1 MTRNDPAADCV
12 PLSGPTIASK
22 PPWQPPCRALF
33 VVGEKQPQNGD
44 TVCNVNARRVSGARQ
59 GEHAWKLRLREHLL
73 IGQGILRS
81 SLTDQPVVSTIQP
94 SHDGAKGIA
103 EARRVLLEIR
113 TSVHG
118 VEGVGV
124 KDIGEFQHDQL
135 IVSRSV
141 PIVSVEACG

>member
-1 MTRNDPAADCV
+1 M
-12 PLSGPTIASK
+12 
-22 PPWQPPCRALF
+22 
-33 VVGEKQPQNGD
+33 
-44 TVCNVNARRVSGARQ
+44 
-59 GEHAWKLRLREHLL
+59 

-135 IVSRSV
+135 IAFIDTRTSRGYSSGQ
-141 PIVSVEACG
+141 PSGISPASRAA